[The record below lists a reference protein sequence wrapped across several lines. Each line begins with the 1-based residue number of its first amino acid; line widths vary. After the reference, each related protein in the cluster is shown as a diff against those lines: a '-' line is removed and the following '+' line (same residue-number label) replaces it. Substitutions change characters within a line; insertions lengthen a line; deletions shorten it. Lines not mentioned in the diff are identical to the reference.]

1 MKRSKKLNPV
11 LDVAS
16 KATESAL
23 LKVGEASALWQ
34 AEKQQLEDLHNYK
47 GEYLAKFRQSD
58 TLTMSAQKVLE
69 LRAFLAQLD
78 QAIEAQVT
86 QVEQYYQAVQ
96 YQQQLWL
103 EARTRE
109 QAMQSLVTRY
119 QTQEADQE
127 AKQEQRD
134 NDERNT
140 SLWYRK
146 SR

>member
-1 MKRSKKLNPV
+1 M
-11 LDVAS
+11 
-16 KATESAL
+16 
-23 LKVGEASALWQ
+23 
-34 AEKQQLEDLHNYK
+34 
-47 GEYLAKFRQSD
+47 
-58 TLTMSAQKVLE
+58 
-69 LRAFLAQLD
+69 
-78 QAIEAQVT
+78 
-86 QVEQYYQAVQ
+86 Q